1 MEKNEQIKDYKREET
16 LDIEKIYHDF
26 YSYVYTII
34 TSLAKGNLKEEDIE
48 EVISDTFL
56 VVWKNR
62 NKLEEHKMIKP
73 YIAGITKNLGREKIR
88 KRKNYL
94 TIADYEQEIESIGVM
109 DYIKEEREEI
119 DKLKY
124 IIQQLKPLER
134 EIFEQYYY
142 QTKKMKEIAN
152 YFEVSEFAVKQKLY
166 RIRKQI
172 RKKIRKKGGYKNEK

>member
-1 MEKNEQIKDYKREET
+1 MEKKEQIKDYKREEI

-26 YSYVYTII
+26 YHYVYTII
-34 TSLAKGNLKEEDIE
+34 INLAKGNLKEEDIE

-62 NKLEEHKMIKP
+62 NKLEGHKMIKP

-94 TIADYEQEIESIGVM
+94 TIAEDEQAIENIGVM
-109 DYIKEEREEI
+109 DDIKEEREEI
-119 DKLKY
+119 SRLKN
-124 IIQQLKPLER
+124 IIQQLKPLDR

-142 QTKKMKEIAN
+142 QTKKIKEIAN
-152 YFEVSEFAVKQKLY
+152 YFEVSEVMVKQRLY
-166 RIRKQI
+166 RMRKQI
-172 RKKIRKKGGYKNEK
+172 RREIKKKGGYKNAK